1 MYIKRISALD
11 WACILILSL
20 CIIASCKGKKQSEES
35 GAFQL
40 SDTMMAKCTFYKA
53 TPQPLKNEIRLFG
66 KISADNNKLAQVYP
80 IVGGVV
86 TDIHVELGDYVKQ
99 GQVLATIRSSEI
111 ARFQKE
117 RMDAVNEVAVSE
129 KNLQVAKDL
138 FGGKLNSEKDVMAA
152 EKELEKDKAELNRV
166 NEVYKIYN
174 LKSGSMYHVVAPISG
189 FVVTK
194 KINRNEQIR
203 ADNSEPL
210 FSIAEIN
217 EVWALANVNES
228 DISRIHE
235 GYDAEVKTLAF
246 PDNAFHGKIDK
257 IFNAIDPETRSMKV
271 RVKIPNADFKLKPE
285 MNCTVAVRFREA
297 QQLIA
302 VPASAIVFDKS
313 KYWVMVFKDRHNIE
327 TRRIA
332 IYRQVGD
339 TTYIKNGIRDG
350 ETVISQ
356 NGLLVY
362 DALND

>member
-1 MYIKRISALD
+1 MHTKRISALD
-11 WACILILSL
+11 WAFIMILSFFVF
-20 CIIASCKGKKQSEES
+20 ASCKNKKESEES
-35 GAFQL
+35 NAFKL
-40 SDTMMAKCTFYKA
+40 SDTMMAKCVFYKVM
-53 TPQPLKNEIRLFG
+53 PQPVKNEIRLFG

-80 IVGGVV
+80 VVGGIV

-117 RMDAVNEVAVSE
+117 RMDAVNDVAVSE
-129 KNLQVAKDL
+129 KNLQVARDL
-138 FGGKLNSEKDVMAA
+138 FTGKLNSEKDVMAA
-152 EKELEKDKAELNRV
+152 EKELEKDKTELNRV

-174 LKSGSMYHVVAPISG
+174 LKSGSMYNVVAPISG

-194 KINRNEQIR
+194 KINQNEQIR

-228 DISRIHE
+228 DISRINE

-246 PDNAFHGKIDK
+246 PDNAFNGKIDK
-257 IFNAIDPETRSMKV
+257 IFSAIDPETRSMKV
-271 RVKIPNADFKLKPE
+271 RVKIPNAFFKLKPE
-285 MNCTVAVRFREA
+285 MNCTVAVRYTEG
-297 QQLIA
+297 QELIA
-302 VPASAIVFDKS
+302 VPASAMVFDKS
-313 KYWVMVFKDRHNIE
+313 KYWVMIFKDRHNIE
-327 TRRIA
+327 TRKVD

-339 TTYIKNGIRDG
+339 TTYIKNGLSEG